1 MLLSAVLCVGI
12 FVREGTLGT
21 YAAEDTQT
29 ARLRVKVETSSGTST
44 EFNGHAV
51 LVSEIGDVQ
60 VTVKGE
66 VRGDEIIYE
75 VPNLQRGVKYD
86 WFLSRGSGGNAYF
99 VCSVMESNEA
109 IVEQEILLYPVKFHA
124 GNRLWNTQY
133 VPFNSTVN
141 KPYPSPV
148 LQDCTFLYW
157 ATSPVTKEE
166 YQFGLPKGPT
176 SVYAIWK
183 YNVTD
188 NSLNRRLQEILNG
201 ITVSNSTSREY
212 VEKYIQNQITSYFET
227 ESIVDASIFE
237 KIPASTESS
246 GTVKLHVSVSCE
258 DSSASGEKE
267 YIIPQLPSDRG
278 WSLDQTGKLVIS
290 NQTGMNNWSNS
301 GNQDNKEVVR
311 EIQIQEGVTNIPANA
326 FNGCVN
332 TVSATISGTV
342 TNIGDSAFSGC
353 SSLEKVVMQGT
364 MPPSVGSAVFEQ
376 CKFTVDTVNTAG
388 IVVPAGC
395 EEAYKNAGG
404 AFGEFVKG
412 ENQEILQDEFKKQLQ
427 QIIST
432 APVSNETTE
441 EWFEQYIKKE
451 LEDYFQIDF
460 TVDIVQFVLKGAN
473 VNDKGYISID
483 IRIVFE
489 GQFYAGQ
496 YTVDIPQ
503 LSIEQVRGWTLDETG
518 SLTITS
524 QVGMDDWVQNG
535 RTEENLS
542 AVKNIVI
549 QEGVTVLP
557 DHAFSG
563 CGSLNSVSLPGTV
576 TGIGSFAFAGDSSL
590 SGVTL
595 PPNLQAIGDG
605 AFSGCGSLDQ
615 VIMQG
620 SVPPSVGNSVFDG
633 CKFVTDSA
641 GSGGIVVPPGSED
654 AYKTAGGVFEEYIKE
669 EKPQITQEALDRK
682 LQEIIGSLTVSN
694 DTTQEEVRN
703 AVKSAIDGYFR
714 NDCAITIAE
723 FGFLGNATADS
734 EGALKLV
741 VSVTCGGYTAG
752 AEGII
757 PIAKLPPLPD
767 RGWSLDEAGNLTID
781 SQAGM
786 DDWTSGGRAEGRFPG
801 VKKILIQGGVTN
813 IPNDAFSGCCE
824 LGSIVIPDT
833 VTSIG
838 SLAFKHASSL
848 AEITLPPHLQSIGDG
863 AFSDCSSLE
872 KLVMQG
878 TTPPSLGTSVF
889 DNCKFVENSSKG
901 IVVPGGSED
910 AYKAAWGSLGANI
923 LEKHVHS
930 YGAEWKSDENSH
942 WHECS
947 CGGKSDTAAHAWGEG
962 TVTKEPTASEPG
974 VMSYICSVCGMSK
987 SESIPASGTEGG
999 SGDGNEGG
1007 SGDGNGD
1014 GSGDGNGDG
1023 SGDGN
1028 EGGGGDGNP
1037 GGGAPSVSGNDHPDG
1052 GSVSGND
1059 GPGDVTPSDPGDGH
1073 PGGENGGGGSPS
1085 VPESGNGD
1093 APSGGGDSQPPT
1105 DNIDELA
1112 LLWSTLTAEVPKD
1125 AEPRTADGVR
1135 LELYATVA
1143 MIAGFCYL
1151 LLLFLDR
1158 YDISEE
1164 KRRESL
1170 ARLVRWAKC
1179 GGWPRRLPVV
1189 ALLFVMRTYYRIAD
1203 GQKVEKEKA

>member
-1 MLLSAVLCVGI
+1 MPVQGRSGQLSEEFKEDTMRKRRGGFWRKVLAVLLSAVLCVGI
-12 FVREGTLGT
+12 FAREGALGT

-44 EFNGHAV
+44 EFNGRAV
-51 LVSEIGDVQ
+51 LESEIRDVQ

-75 VPNLQRGVKYD
+75 VPNLQRGVKYN
-86 WFLSRGSGGNAYF
+86 WYLSRESGGSAYF
-99 VCSVMESNEA
+99 VCSVKESDEA
-109 IVEQEILLYPVKFHA
+109 IIEQEILLYPVKFYV
-124 GNRLWNTQY
+124 GNRLWKTQY
-133 VPFNSTVN
+133 VPFNSTVS

-157 ATSPVTKEE
+157 ATSPITKEE
-166 YQFGLPKGPT
+166 YQFWLPKGPT

-237 KIPASTESS
+237 KIPASSESS
-246 GTVKLHVSVSCE
+246 GTVRLHVSVSCE

-290 NQTGMNNWSNS
+290 NQTGMNNWANS

-441 EWFEQYIKKE
+441 EWFEQYIKRE

-524 QVGMDDWVQNG
+524 QAGMDDWVQNG

-641 GSGGIVVPPGSED
+641 GSGGIVVPR
-654 AYKTAGGVFEEYIKE
+654 
-669 EKPQITQEALDRK
+669 EARMR
-682 LQEIIGSLTVSN
+682 I
-694 DTTQEEVRN
+694 
-703 AVKSAIDGYFR
+703 
-714 NDCAITIAE
+714 
-723 FGFLGNATADS
+723 
-734 EGALKLV
+734 
-741 VSVTCGGYTAG
+741 
-752 AEGII
+752 
-757 PIAKLPPLPD
+757 
-767 RGWSLDEAGNLTID
+767 
-781 SQAGM
+781 
-786 DDWTSGGRAEGRFPG
+786 
-801 VKKILIQGGVTN
+801 
-813 IPNDAFSGCCE
+813 
-824 LGSIVIPDT
+824 
-833 VTSIG
+833 
-838 SLAFKHASSL
+838 
-848 AEITLPPHLQSIGDG
+848 
-863 AFSDCSSLE
+863 
-872 KLVMQG
+872 
-878 TTPPSLGTSVF
+878 
-889 DNCKFVENSSKG
+889 
-901 IVVPGGSED
+901 
-910 AYKAAWGSLGANI
+910 
-923 LEKHVHS
+923 
-930 YGAEWKSDENSH
+930 
-942 WHECS
+942 
-947 CGGKSDTAAHAWGEG
+947 
-962 TVTKEPTASEPG
+962 
-974 VMSYICSVCGMSK
+974 
-987 SESIPASGTEGG
+987 
-999 SGDGNEGG
+999 
-1007 SGDGNGD
+1007 
-1014 GSGDGNGDG
+1014 
-1023 SGDGN
+1023 
-1028 EGGGGDGNP
+1028 
-1037 GGGAPSVSGNDHPDG
+1037 
-1052 GSVSGND
+1052 
-1059 GPGDVTPSDPGDGH
+1059 
-1073 PGGENGGGGSPS
+1073 
-1085 VPESGNGD
+1085 
-1093 APSGGGDSQPPT
+1093 
-1105 DNIDELA
+1105 
-1112 LLWSTLTAEVPKD
+1112 
-1125 AEPRTADGVR
+1125 
-1135 LELYATVA
+1135 
-1143 MIAGFCYL
+1143 
-1151 LLLFLDR
+1151 
-1158 YDISEE
+1158 
-1164 KRRESL
+1164 KRRGASL
-1170 ARLVRWAKC
+1170 RSISRRRN
-1179 GGWPRRLPVV
+1179 RRLHRKPW
-1189 ALLFVMRTYYRIAD
+1189 TENYRRLSAR
-1203 GQKVEKEKA
+1203 

>member
-1 MLLSAVLCVGI
+1 MS
-12 FVREGTLGT
+12 F
-21 YAAEDTQT
+21 
-29 ARLRVKVETSSGTST
+29 
-44 EFNGHAV
+44 
-51 LVSEIGDVQ
+51 
-60 VTVKGE
+60 
-66 VRGDEIIYE
+66 
-75 VPNLQRGVKYD
+75 
-86 WFLSRGSGGNAYF
+86 
-99 VCSVMESNEA
+99 
-109 IVEQEILLYPVKFHA
+109 
-124 GNRLWNTQY
+124 
-133 VPFNSTVN
+133 
-141 KPYPSPV
+141 
-148 LQDCTFLYW
+148 
-157 ATSPVTKEE
+157 
-166 YQFGLPKGPT
+166 
-176 SVYAIWK
+176 
-183 YNVTD
+183 
-188 NSLNRRLQEILNG
+188 
-201 ITVSNSTSREY
+201 
-212 VEKYIQNQITSYFET
+212 
-227 ESIVDASIFE
+227 
-237 KIPASTESS
+237 
-246 GTVKLHVSVSCE
+246 
-258 DSSASGEKE
+258 
-267 YIIPQLPSDRG
+267 
-278 WSLDQTGKLVIS
+278 
-290 NQTGMNNWSNS
+290 
-301 GNQDNKEVVR
+301 
-311 EIQIQEGVTNIPANA
+311 
-326 FNGCVN
+326 
-332 TVSATISGTV
+332 
-342 TNIGDSAFSGC
+342 
-353 SSLEKVVMQGT
+353 
-364 MPPSVGSAVFEQ
+364 
-376 CKFTVDTVNTAG
+376 
-388 IVVPAGC
+388 
-395 EEAYKNAGG
+395 
-404 AFGEFVKG
+404 
-412 ENQEILQDEFKKQLQ
+412 
-427 QIIST
+427 
-432 APVSNETTE
+432 
-441 EWFEQYIKKE
+441 
-451 LEDYFQIDF
+451 
-460 TVDIVQFVLKGAN
+460 
-473 VNDKGYISID
+473 D
-483 IRIVFE
+483 IRIAF
-489 GQFYAGQ
+489 GSQFYAKD
-496 YTVDIPQ
+496 YIVDIPQ

-524 QVGMDDWVQNG
+524 QAGMDDWVQNG

-563 CGSLNSVSLPGTV
+563 CGNLNSVSLPGTV

-1007 SGDGNGD
+1007 SGDGNEGGNGD

-1037 GGGAPSVSGNDHPDG
+1037 GGGAPSVSGNDHPGG

>member
-1 MLLSAVLCVGI
+1 MPVQGRSGQLSEEFKEDTMRKRRGGFWRKVLAVLLSAVLCVGMAT
-12 FVREGTLGT
+12 GAK
-21 YAAEDTQT
+21 AAETGQT
-29 ARLRVKVETSSGTST
+29 ARIRLTVLEGDIEQIITDIVLEASSSFSTQTWTPTRTINENVMTCEVAEVQQEGQGYIWRIRLDDNRRVNIQAQFKEEPPLYTFCPVFFMDGDSLLDTVYAMRGTT
-44 EFNGHAV
+44 ITAIEPPPKTGYRF
-51 LVSEIGDVQ
+51 
-60 VTVKGE
+60 
-66 VRGDEIIYE
+66 
-75 VPNLQRGVKYD
+75 
-86 WFLSRGSGGNAYF
+86 
-99 VCSVMESNEA
+99 EA
-109 IVEQEILLYPVKFHA
+109 WTDKQGTAIKFSQPIMSP
-124 GNRLWNTQY
+124 QY
-133 VPFNSTVN
+133 VYALWIKKTDE
-141 KPYPSPV
+141 V
-148 LQDCTFLYW
+148 LQD
-157 ATSPVTKEE
+157 
-166 YQFGLPKGPT
+166 
-176 SVYAIWK
+176 
-183 YNVTD
+183 
-188 NSLNRRLQEILNG
+188 EIKQQLLK
-201 ITVSNSTSREY
+201 IFS
-212 VEKYIQNQITSYFET
+212 KAA
-227 ESIVDASIFE
+227 ES
-237 KIPASTESS
+237 K
-246 GTVKLHVSVSCE
+246 
-258 DSSASGEKE
+258 
-267 YIIPQLPSDRG
+267 
-278 WSLDQTGKLVIS
+278 
-290 NQTGMNNWSNS
+290 
-301 GNQDNKEVVR
+301 
-311 EIQIQEGVTNIPANA
+311 
-326 FNGCVN
+326 
-332 TVSATISGTV
+332 
-342 TNIGDSAFSGC
+342 
-353 SSLEKVVMQGT
+353 
-364 MPPSVGSAVFEQ
+364 
-376 CKFTVDTVNTAG
+376 
-388 IVVPAGC
+388 
-395 EEAYKNAGG
+395 
-404 AFGEFVKG
+404 
-412 ENQEILQDEFKKQLQ
+412 
-427 QIIST
+427 
-432 APVSNETTE
+432 SNEITE
-441 EWFEQYIKKE
+441 EWLEQYIKKE
-451 LEDYFQIDF
+451 LDDHFQIDF
-460 TVDIVQFVLKGAN
+460 SVSIEKFVLKKAD
-473 VNDKGYISID
+473 VNNKGYMSFD
-483 IRIVFE
+483 IRIAF
-489 GQFYAGQ
+489 GSQFYAKD
-496 YTVDIPQ
+496 YIVDIPQ

-524 QVGMDDWVQNG
+524 QAGMDDWVQNG

-734 EGALKLV
+734 EGALKLA

-813 IPNDAFSGCCE
+813 IPSDAFSGCCD

-947 CGGKSDTAAHAWGEG
+947 CGGKSDTAAHTWGEG

-987 SESIPASGTEGG
+987 SESIPASGSGGGNGGGDGDEGG
-999 SGDGNEGG
+999 SGDGDEGGNGDGSGDGNGDGNEGG

-1014 GSGDGNGDG
+1014 GN
-1023 SGDGN
+1023 
-1028 EGGGGDGNP
+1028 GGGNGNP
-1037 GGGAPSVSGNDHPDG
+1037 GGGTPSVSGNDHPGG

>member
-1 MLLSAVLCVGI
+1 MPVQGRSGQLSEEFKEDTMRKRRGGFWRKALAVLLSAVLCVEI
-12 FVREGTLGT
+12 FAREGTLGT

-29 ARLRVKVETSSGTST
+29 ARLKVTVETSSGPST

-51 LVSEIGDVQ
+51 LESELGDVR
-60 VTVKGE
+60 VKVNGE

-75 VPNLQRGVKYD
+75 VPNLQRGIKYN
-86 WFLSRGSGGNAYF
+86 WLLSRGSGGNAYF
-99 VCSVMESNEA
+99 VCSVKESDEA
-109 IVEQEILLYPVKFHA
+109 IIEQEILLYPVKFYV

-133 VPFNSTVN
+133 VPFNSTVS

-157 ATSPVTKEE
+157 ATSPITKEE
-166 YQFGLPKGPT
+166 YHFGLPKGPT

-183 YNVTD
+183 HNVTED
-188 NSLNRRLQEILNG
+188 SLKNILLS
-201 ITVSNSTSREY
+201 TVSSLSISNSTTREE
-212 VEKYIQNQITSYFET
+212 VKSEVKKAIDAYFEIDSVVEIT
-227 ESIVDASIFE
+227 VFNFVYATSENKGTLYLVIFVEGEGVLIEESIY
-237 KIPASTESS
+237 
-246 GTVKLHVSVSCE
+246 LN
-258 DSSASGEKE
+258 
-267 YIIPQLPSDRG
+267 IPQLPPE
-278 WSLDQTGKLVIS
+278 
-290 NQTGMNNWSNS
+290 
-301 GNQDNKEVVR
+301 QD
-311 EIQIQEGVTNIPANA
+311 
-326 FNGCVN
+326 
-332 TVSATISGTV
+332 
-342 TNIGDSAFSGC
+342 
-353 SSLEKVVMQGT
+353 
-364 MPPSVGSAVFEQ
+364 
-376 CKFTVDTVNTAG
+376 
-388 IVVPAGC
+388 
-395 EEAYKNAGG
+395 
-404 AFGEFVKG
+404 
-412 ENQEILQDEFKKQLQ
+412 
-427 QIIST
+427 
-432 APVSNETTE
+432 
-441 EWFEQYIKKE
+441 
-451 LEDYFQIDF
+451 
-460 TVDIVQFVLKGAN
+460 
-473 VNDKGYISID
+473 
-483 IRIVFE
+483 
-489 GQFYAGQ
+489 
-496 YTVDIPQ
+496 
-503 LSIEQVRGWTLDETG
+503 RGWTLDETG
-518 SLTITS
+518 SLTITG
-524 QVGMDDWVQNG
+524 QAGMDDWVQNG

-549 QEGVTVLP
+549 QEGVTMLP

-563 CGSLNSVSLPGTV
+563 CGNLNSVSLPGTV
-576 TGIGSFAFAGDSSL
+576 TGIGSLAFAGDSSL
-590 SGVTL
+590 SEVTL

-605 AFSGCGSLDQ
+605 AFSGCGALDQ

-654 AYKTAGGVFEEYIKE
+654 AYKTAGGVFDEYIKE

-703 AVKSAIDGYFR
+703 AVKSAIDSYFQD
-714 NDCAITIAE
+714 DCAITIAE

-734 EGALKLV
+734 EGALKLA
-741 VSVTCGGYTAG
+741 VSVTCGGCTAG

-801 VKKILIQGGVTN
+801 VKNILIQGGVTN
-813 IPNDAFSGCCE
+813 IPDNAFSGCCD

-848 AEITLPPHLQSIGDG
+848 AEITLPPYLQSIGDG

-930 YGAEWKSDENSH
+930 YGLEWKSDENSH

-947 CGGKSDTAAHAWGEG
+947 CGGKSDTAAHTWGEG

-974 VMSYICSVCGMSK
+974 VMSYICPICGTGK
-987 SESIPASGTEGG
+987 SESIPASGSEG
-999 SGDGNEGG
+999 
-1007 SGDGNGD
+1007 GNGD
-1014 GSGDGNGDG
+1014 GSGDGNGSGDG
-1023 SGDGN
+1023 SGDGS
-1028 EGGGGDGNP
+1028 GGGNP
-1037 GGGAPSVSGNDHPDG
+1037 GGGTPSVSGNDHPGG

-1073 PGGENGGGGSPS
+1073 PGEENGGGGSPS
-1085 VPESGNGD
+1085 VPESGNGG

-1105 DNIDELA
+1105 DNAGELA

-1143 MIAGFCYL
+1143 MIAGFFYL

-1179 GGWPRRLPVV
+1179 GGWPRRLPVM

-1203 GQKVEKEKA
+1203 VQKVKKEKA

>member
-1 MLLSAVLCVGI
+1 MPVQDRSGQLSEEFKEDTMRKRRGGFWRKVLAVLLSAVLCVGI
-12 FVREGTLGT
+12 FAREGALGT

-51 LVSEIGDVQ
+51 LESEIGDVQ

-75 VPNLQRGVKYD
+75 VPNLQRGVKYN
-86 WFLSRGSGGNAYF
+86 WYLSRESGGSATF
-99 VCSVMESNEA
+99 VCSVKESDEA
-109 IVEQEILLYPVKFHA
+109 IIEQEILLYPVEFYV
-124 GNRLWNTQY
+124 GNRIWKTQY
-133 VPFNSTVN
+133 VPFNSTVS

-157 ATSPVTKEE
+157 ATSPITKEE
-166 YQFGLPKGPT
+166 YQFWLPKGPT

-183 YNVTD
+183 HNVTED
-188 NSLNRRLQEILNG
+188 SLKKILLS
-201 ITVSNSTSREY
+201 TVSSLSISNSTTQEEVKSE
-212 VEKYIQNQITSYFET
+212 VKKAIDAYFEIDSVVKIT
-227 ESIVDASIFE
+227 VFNFAYATSENKGTLYFVIFAGGEGVLIEESIF
-237 KIPASTESS
+237 
-246 GTVKLHVSVSCE
+246 LN
-258 DSSASGEKE
+258 
-267 YIIPQLPSDRG
+267 IPQLP
-278 WSLDQTGKLVIS
+278 
-290 NQTGMNNWSNS
+290 
-301 GNQDNKEVVR
+301 
-311 EIQIQEGVTNIPANA
+311 P
-326 FNGCVN
+326 
-332 TVSATISGTV
+332 
-342 TNIGDSAFSGC
+342 
-353 SSLEKVVMQGT
+353 
-364 MPPSVGSAVFEQ
+364 
-376 CKFTVDTVNTAG
+376 
-388 IVVPAGC
+388 
-395 EEAYKNAGG
+395 
-404 AFGEFVKG
+404 
-412 ENQEILQDEFKKQLQ
+412 
-427 QIIST
+427 
-432 APVSNETTE
+432 
-441 EWFEQYIKKE
+441 
-451 LEDYFQIDF
+451 
-460 TVDIVQFVLKGAN
+460 
-473 VNDKGYISID
+473 
-483 IRIVFE
+483 
-489 GQFYAGQ
+489 
-496 YTVDIPQ
+496 
-503 LSIEQVRGWTLDETG
+503 EQVRGWTLDETG

-524 QVGMDDWVQNG
+524 QAGMDDWVQNG

-563 CGSLNSVSLPGTV
+563 CGNLNSVSLPGTV

-641 GSGGIVVPPGSED
+641 SSGGIVVPPGSED

-714 NDCAITIAE
+714 NDCVITIAE

-734 EGALKLV
+734 EGALKLA
-741 VSVTCGGYTAG
+741 VSATCGGYTAG

-813 IPNDAFSGCCE
+813 IPSDAFSGCCD

-947 CGGKSDTAAHAWGEG
+947 CGAKSDTAAHTWGEG

-987 SESIPASGTEGG
+987 SESIPASGSGGGNGDGNEGG
-999 SGDGNEGG
+999 SGDGSGDGNGDGNEGGSGNGNGSGGGNGNGSGGGNGDGNGNGSGGGNGDG

-1023 SGDGN
+1023 SGGGN
-1028 EGGGGDGNP
+1028 GDGGGDGNP
-1037 GGGAPSVSGNDHPDG
+1037 GGGTPSVSGNDHPGG

-1059 GPGDVTPSDPGDGH
+1059 GPGDVTPSDPGDDH

-1143 MIAGFCYL
+1143 MIAGFFYL

-1179 GGWPRRLPVV
+1179 GGWPRRLPVM

-1203 GQKVEKEKA
+1203 GQKVKKEKA